1 MLDALNPICSSWKN
15 FIWEKGFFWFLCYLP
30 CVKKKPSNDRVYV
43 DLLLGF
49 LFDQCSSSDLGVMDD
64 LGFGVT
70 LSPAQKLFI
79 NNASVFLF
87 ALSIFMEVM
96 WEMTSF
102 DVCIRPKRRNW
113 IVNRVFYM
121 IMFSIRFG
129 CLWWYGVWSHHVTCS
144 KLCIR
149 LTVFWIIFLHCQH
162 LWRWCERWQFSMCE
176 YVKREGTDL

>member
-1 MLDALNPICSSWKN
+1 
-15 FIWEKGFFWFLCYLP
+15 LCYLP

-96 WEMTSF
+96 
-102 DVCIRPKRRNW
+102 
-113 IVNRVFYM
+113 
-121 IMFSIRFG
+121 
-129 CLWWYGVWSHHVTCS
+129 
-144 KLCIR
+144 
-149 LTVFWIIFLHCQH
+149 
-162 LWRWCERWQFSMCE
+162 
-176 YVKREGTDL
+176 